1 MKLAYYP
8 GCTLKD
14 KAVHLDETTKASARE
29 LGIDLQELEN
39 WTCCGAT
46 YPLTEEKIANLVPQI
61 RILRNVLQ
69 AGNSQVTTTCAF
81 CYSTLKRA
89 NRAIAVDQVRR
100 QRINAFLRDDDPV
113 RPYKEQIQ
121 APADYEGEVAVLHLL
136 EVFRDGL
143 GWDKLTKATQK
154 RLNGLRVAPYYGCK
168 LLRPPKEV
176 EFDDPENPTIFEQF
190 LAALGCE
197 VVDFPFKT
205 ECCGSYLA
213 LSAPESASRLSHLIL
228 TSAAKSGAEVLAL
241 SCPLCYYNMDLR
253 QRDISKSYPGFQHVP
268 VMFFTQ
274 LLALAL
280 GLDEKILGLELHYVD
295 VRPLLRQKNLLQ

>member
-14 KAVHLDETTKASARE
+14 KAIHLDETTKASARQ
-29 LGIDLQELEN
+29 LGIDLQELET

-69 AGNSQVTTTCAF
+69 SGNTQVTTTCAF

-89 NRAIAVDQVRR
+89 NRAIMLDPVRR
-100 QRINAFLRDDDPV
+100 QRVNAFLRDDDPV
-113 RPYKEQIQ
+113 RPYKERTE
-121 APADYEGEVAVLHLL
+121 APAEYAGEVAVLHLL
-136 EVFRDGL
+136 EVFRDRV
-143 GWDKLTKATQK
+143 GWDKLAKATKK
-154 RLNGLRVAPYYGCK
+154 RLQGLKVAPYYGCK

-197 VVDFPFKT
+197 VVDFPFKS
-205 ECCGSYLA
+205 ECCGSYLS
-213 LSAPESASRLSHLIL
+213 LSAPEAASRLSYLIL
-228 TSAAKSGAEVLAL
+228 KSAAGSGAEALAL

-253 QRDISKSYPGFQHVP
+253 QREIAKSYPGFQHVP
-268 VMFFTQ
+268 VLFFTQ

-280 GLDEKILGLELHYVD
+280 GLEESILGFDLHYVD

>member
-8 GCTLKD
+8 GCTVRD

-61 RILRNVLQ
+61 RILRNVREG
-69 AGNSQVTTTCAF
+69 GNSQVTTTCAF

-89 NRAIAVDQVRR
+89 NRAIAVDDLRR
-100 QRINAFLRDDDPV
+100 QRVNAFLRDDDPV
-113 RPYKEQIQ
+113 RPYKEQTQ

-136 EVFRDGL
+136 EVFRDGF
-143 GWDKLTKATQK
+143 GWDRLAKATK
-154 RLNGLRVAPYYGCK
+154 KPLNGLKVAPYYGCK

-176 EFDDPENPTIFEQF
+176 AFDDPENPTIFEQF

-197 VVDFPFKT
+197 VIDFPFKS

-228 TSAAKSGAEVLAL
+228 TSAVKSGAEVLAL

-280 GLDEKILGLELHYVD
+280 GLDEKVLGLDLHYVD

>member
-1 MKLAYYP
+1 MKLSYYP

-14 KAVHLDETTKASARE
+14 KTPHLDTTAKAAASK
-29 LGIDLQELEN
+29 LGIELQEPEP

-61 RILRNVLQ
+61 RILRNVRQ
-69 AGNSQVTTTCAF
+69 AGHRQVTTTCAF

-89 NRAIAVDQVRR
+89 NRAVALDPLRR
-100 QRINAFLRDDDPV
+100 QRVNAFLRDDEPV
-113 RPYKEQIQ
+113 RPYKE
-121 APADYEGEVAVLHLL
+121 APSAQPDYEGEVEVVHLL
-136 EVFRDGL
+136 EVFRDGI
-143 GWDKLTKATQK
+143 GWEKLAKATK
-154 RLNGLRVAPYYGCK
+154 HRLAGLKVAPYYGCK

-176 EFDDPENPTIFEQF
+176 EFDDPENPTLFEQF
-190 LAALGCE
+190 LHALGCE
-197 VVDFPFKT
+197 AVDFPFKS
-205 ECCGSYLA
+205 ECCGSYLS
-213 LSAPESASRLSHLIL
+213 LSAPEAATRLSYL
-228 TSAAKSGAEVLAL
+228 TLKSAASCGAEVVAL

-253 QRDISKSYPGFQHVP
+253 QRQISKSYPGFQQVP

-280 GLDEKILGLELHYVD
+280 EIDAKILGLDLHYVD